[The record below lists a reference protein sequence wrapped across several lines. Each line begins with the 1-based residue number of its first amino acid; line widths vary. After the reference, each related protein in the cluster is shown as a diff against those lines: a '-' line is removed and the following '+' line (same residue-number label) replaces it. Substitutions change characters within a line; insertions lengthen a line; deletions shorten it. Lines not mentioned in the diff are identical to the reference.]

1 MQKSKNTQGMS
12 RNKMIATVS
21 LAVIVITMVAST
33 STAVLVYTTPT
44 TEDDGWTEGD
54 YEGSS
59 EEQEEQAQEDWE
71 DADRPGD
78 EDNGD
83 DSDNED
89 DTENQDDE
97 ETQIC
102 PDGSVL
108 PVDQGCP
115 QPELQI
121 CPDGSAVEADE
132 ACPLVV
138 EDQSF
143 ITCFDGSS
151 VATLAECPPTPE
163 SEIPD
168 PAFAPGFHAESVPE
182 TPEPLPIC
190 DGSFQDCITTN
201 GDFCEAGSGAHECEI
216 DEPETETGLY
226 PCVDGSQV
234 SDPQYCESASKSEIS
249 LNELGGTASLAP
261 GQVPLEDKPC
271 LYDTSLPQ
279 CQPVNGKC
287 PDEYGMNEDDQC
299 FPLHSN
305 GCPDDYHSHEDD
317 ESGECI
323 SNDISCESGYVMTV
337 MTNGGD
343 NCEQKQ
349 EISCVDLPFYMT
361 CDTQKNKNNNQ
372 DKDNDKTKVIQKTT
386 VIQSATATANANAVD
401 VSNCRLDGSANGI
414 QQKFD
419 TPKYLACGL
428 YADGQKAYS
437 DGFVVGCTQIGNTHL
452 ICQSLIDSSILNTKT
467 QPTQTQTATQP
478 TQTQTATQPT
488 QAIQPATVGG

>member
-1 MQKSKNTQGMS
+1 MS
-12 RNKMIATVS
+12 RWISTTRRSRVS
-21 LAVIVITMVAST
+21 TTRTTNLFRWISCNNT
-33 STAVLVYTTPT
+33 SRVPT
-44 TEDDGWTEGD
+44 NTRT
-54 YEGSS
+54 S
-59 EEQEEQAQEDWE
+59 
-71 DADRPGD
+71 
-78 EDNGD
+78 N
-83 DSDNED
+83 
-89 DTENQDDE
+89 TKH
-97 ETQIC
+97 
-102 PDGSVL
+102 
-108 PVDQGCP
+108 
-115 QPELQI
+115 
-121 CPDGSAVEADE
+121 
-132 ACPLVV
+132 
-138 EDQSF
+138 SF
-143 ITCFDGSS
+143 YAWFLCR
-151 VATLAECPPTPE
+151 V
-163 SEIPD
+163 
-168 PAFAPGFHAESVPE
+168 VPE

-190 DGSFQDCITTN
+190 DGSFQDCTTPN
-201 GDFCEAGSGAHECEI
+201 GDFCAAGSGARECEI
-216 DEPETETGLY
+216 DEPETETQACPDGSVVSINDVCPTVLPYCDTDEGRIASNCFDREDYDEITGLY

-234 SDPQYCESASKSEIS
+234 RDPQYCESASKSEIS

-305 GCPDDYHSHEDD
+305 GCPDNYHSHEDD
-317 ESGECI
+317 ESGECF

-337 MTNGGD
+337 MTNGDD

-361 CDTQKNKNNNQ
+361 CDTQKKKNNNQ

-437 DGFVVGCTQIGNTHL
+437 DGFVVGCTQICNTQL
-452 ICQSLIDSSILNTKT
+452 VCQALVDSSILNTKT
-467 QPTQTQTATQP
+467 QPTQTATQP
-478 TQTQTATQPT
+478 TQTQTQTATQPT
-488 QAIQPATVGG
+488 QAIQPATVDG